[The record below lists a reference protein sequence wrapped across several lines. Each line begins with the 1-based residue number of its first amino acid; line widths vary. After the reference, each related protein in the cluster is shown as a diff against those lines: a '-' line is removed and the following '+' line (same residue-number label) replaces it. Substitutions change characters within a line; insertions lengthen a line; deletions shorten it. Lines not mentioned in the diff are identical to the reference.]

1 MTEIKKNLT
10 PMFKQ
15 YWSIK
20 DSYKETILFFRM
32 GDFYEMFYD
41 DAKIVAKELGL
52 TLTSR
57 HKNDA
62 VPMCGFPY
70 HSLSQYLGKMLEK
83 GYKIAIC
90 EQVEDPKLAK
100 GIVKREVVKVFT
112 PGINLEEE
120 IIFTGKENFLLSVC
134 PVKEQF
140 SITITEFSTGEIE
153 VGLLRNID
161 ELKEEILRLTPKEV
175 LLPFSYED
183 EFIAILNSI
192 DIDTAVTPLRDYYFD
207 AVSEE
212 EIKNFFGVVTLE
224 GYGIKDKKIIPSLI
238 GALNYIKETQ
248 KGVTK
253 HLKQPRL
260 YLRDNFLYIDE
271 STKRNLEI
279 FYTNRD
285 GSKEGALWGVINN
298 TKTPM
303 GRRLLARWLNF
314 PLIDVNDIRKR
325 QLFVSSFL
333 EEMELRLKLREY
345 LARVY
350 DIERLISRIIVGTG
364 TPRDIAKIRDSL
376 LPVMEIKEFID
387 LSTNEYISSVGK
399 EIEDI
404 SPLYSY
410 LNNALI
416 DNPPIIMK
424 DGGIVKEGFSDEL
437 DDLRNIKERAKE
449 FFDNFVEREREKT
462 GIPNLKIGFNKVF
475 GYFVE
480 ISKSYL
486 EKVPDDYIR
495 KQTLVGGERF
505 ITSELK
511 EWEDKILTA
520 SERANELEYKIFAE
534 IRDMVVSYGRVI
546 QDIAGKL
553 AFLDVLSSFAQLAEE
568 KNFVLP
574 SVIENKTIEIKEG
587 RHPVIEE
594 LSKTD
599 RFVPNDLILDYDNEQ
614 IVILTGPNMAGKST
628 YLRQNALI
636 ILLAQIG
643 SFVPATEAKIG
654 VVDRIYSRVG
664 ASDNI
669 SKGLST
675 FMVEMVET
683 ANILH
688 NATERSFIILD
699 EIGRGTST
707 FDGIS
712 IAWAA
717 VEYLHDF
724 IGAKTIFA
732 THYHELIDLEKIKR
746 RVINFNMQIKQR
758 NDEIVFLRKVN
769 KGGSS
774 HSYGIDVAKLA
785 GLPDELI
792 ERAREI
798 LVDLEMNENNNVKV
812 IADGQYPRQLN
823 LFYDSI
829 DDFSNKLLKELKKID
844 VNKITPVKALNLL
857 YKWKEKLEDENKK
870 N

>member
-1 MTEIKKNLT
+1 MSETRKNLT

-20 DSYKETILFFRM
+20 NNYKETILFFRM
-32 GDFYEMFYD
+32 GDFYEMFYE
-41 DAKIVAKELGL
+41 DANIVSKELGL

-62 VPMCGFPY
+62 VPMCGFPF
-70 HSLSQYLGKMLEK
+70 HSLAPYLSAMLEK

-120 IIFTGKENFLLSVC
+120 LIFSGKENFLLSVS
-134 PVKEQF
+134 PVKNGF

-153 VGLLRNID
+153 VGF
-161 ELKEEILRLTPKEV
+161 LKDKEQLQEEILRLTPKEV
-175 LLPFSYED
+175 LVPFSYED
-183 EFIAILNSI
+183 EFVKLLENIGS
-192 DIDTAVTPLRDYYFD
+192 DTMVTPLRDYYFD
-207 AVSEE
+207 TVAEE
-212 EIKNFFGVVTLE
+212 EIKNFFGVMTLE
-224 GYGIKDKKIIPSLI
+224 GYGIKDKNILPSLI

-253 HLKQPRL
+253 HLKHPKL
-260 YLRDNFLYIDE
+260 YLRDNYLYIDE

-285 GSKEGALWGVINN
+285 GSKEGSLWGVINN

-314 PLIDVNDIRKR
+314 PLIDVEAIRRR

-333 EEMELRLKLREY
+333 NNVELRLKLRET
-345 LARVY
+345 LSLVY
-350 DIERLISRIIVGTG
+350 DLERLISRIIVGTG
-364 TPRDIAKIRDSL
+364 SPRDIAKIRDSL
-376 LPVMEIKEFID
+376 QPVIDIKSFVSSSNDEI
-387 LSTNEYISSVGK
+387 ISSVGG

-404 SPLYSY
+404 SPLYDY
-410 LNNALI
+410 LEKSLV
-416 DNPPIIMK
+416 DNPPIVMK
-424 DGGIVKEGFSDEL
+424 DGGIIREGFSQEL
-437 DDLRNIKERAKE
+437 DDLRNIKGLAND

-486 EKVPDDYIR
+486 DRVPENYIR

-505 ITSELK
+505 ITPELK
-511 EWEDKILTA
+511 EWEDKIMTA
-520 SERANELEYKIFAE
+520 SEKANELEYGLFNE
-534 IRDMVVSYGRVI
+534 IRDKVVSYGKTI
-546 QDIAGKL
+546 QNIAEKL
-553 AFLDVLSSFAQLAEE
+553 AFLDVVSSFAQIAEE
-568 KNFVLP
+568 KNYVLP
-574 SVIENKTIEIKEG
+574 VIKEGKTVKIIEG

-643 SFVPATEAKIG
+643 AYVPASEAEIG

-688 NATERSFIILD
+688 NATNNSFIILD

-717 VEYLHDF
+717 VEYLHDY

-746 RVINFNMQIKQR
+746 RVVNYNMQIRQR
-758 NDEIVFLRKVN
+758 DDEIIFL
-769 KGGSS
+769 
-774 HSYGIDVAKLA
+774 
-785 GLPDELI
+785 
-792 ERAREI
+792 
-798 LVDLEMNENNNVKV
+798 
-812 IADGQYPRQLN
+812 
-823 LFYDSI
+823 
-829 DDFSNKLLKELKKID
+829 
-844 VNKITPVKALNLL
+844 T
-857 YKWKEKLEDENKK
+857 
-870 N
+870 